1 MTVPAMRLKLAPS
14 RWLAAFLGGLHLSA
28 LCVLIPITLHL
39 TIKLILLVMIV
50 ESLIRS
56 LAFVALRSA
65 ADAIVD
71 ITVGADGACHLATRR
86 GTALAARLEPRC
98 FLHPWLLVLGFALPG
113 GGRRHVCVPFP
124 EKLPRCV
131 YVRLCVLLR
140 HMGRE
145 RIRRASDR

>member
-1 MTVPAMRLKLAPS
+1 MAVPALRLKLAPS
-14 RWLAAFLGGLHLSA
+14 RWLAVFLGGLHLSA

-50 ESLIRS
+50 ESLIQS
-56 LAFVALRSA
+56 LAFVALRCA

-71 ITVGADGACHLATRR
+71 VTLGADGTCRLATRR
-86 GTALAARLEPRC
+86 GIALTARLEPRC
-98 FLHPWLLVLGFALPG
+98 FLHPWLLVLGFALRG
-113 GGRRHVCVPFP
+113 GRRRHVCVPFP
-124 EKLPRCV
+124 AKLPRGV

-145 RIRRASDR
+145 QTRRALDL